1 MSLSFEELADAGL
14 SEDAAPLPPIGRSKI
29 WLFLVLLCLVCAASG
44 AYFYYS
50 DPELPEAAQILL
62 SVDAEVPGVLP
73 HTLDDATEFE
83 ESFEYLKEGESAP
96 DYRVSDEI
104 EDDVEL
110 PAVIEVAE
118 ATISPLI
125 VKESIPIAAELAKP
139 DETDPVLDRAP
150 PIVLKQA
157 IPQDVEI
164 VFERD
169 WGGVVLVPDR
179 MKLAKAYTS
188 DVRLARIEAHP
199 IDGEHLRV
207 WARIQNVT
215 ADAMSAEIG
224 CEFRFAQ
231 NGSGGRAQFE
241 SIRIP
246 PGGFVEK
253 QFVSPQDR
261 VASYTLMVK
270 RRY

>member
-44 AYFYYS
+44 AYFYHS
-50 DPELPEAAQILL
+50 EPELPEAAQILL

-73 HTLDDATEFE
+73 HALDDATEFE

-96 DYRVSDEI
+96 DYRVSDEV
-104 EDDVEL
+104 EDDL
-110 PAVIEVAE
+110 PAASEVAE
-118 ATISPLI
+118 ATVSSLI
-125 VKESIPIAAELAKP
+125 VKGSIPIAAELAEL
-139 DETDPVLDRAP
+139 DEADLVLDRAP

-169 WGGVVLVPDR
+169 WGGVVLVPDL

-188 DVRLARIEAHP
+188 DVRLDRIEAHP

-215 ADAMSAEIG
+215 TDAMNAEIG